1 MNKMGIEEGVLS
13 LIQLLLGT
21 ASLYTLLTKGIMI
34 ALLFMFALYLVG
46 FIKSIIRNKRAVGH

>member
-1 MNKMGIEEGVLS
+1 MGIEEGVLS

>member
-1 MNKMGIEEGVLS
+1 MGIGEGVLTF
-13 LIQLLLGT
+13 IQLIFGT

-46 FIKSIIRNKRAVGH
+46 FIKSIIRNKRASGH